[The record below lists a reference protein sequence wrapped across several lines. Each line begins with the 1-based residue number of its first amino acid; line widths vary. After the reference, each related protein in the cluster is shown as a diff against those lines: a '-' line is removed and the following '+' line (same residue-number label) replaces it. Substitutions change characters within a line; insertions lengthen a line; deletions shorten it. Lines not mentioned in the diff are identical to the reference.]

1 MSLKRIET
9 DNLELEGKFSKQPDK
24 YCSLVNVA
32 VELSI
37 VYLFVNFKPRLW
49 WATEA
54 RLSDLFYI
62 FEIGYNYIV
71 IIEERSLENIR
82 SMLESGYPIYDLY
95 VNLHPNHVWSIP
107 ASCFI
112 TLLLTL
118 AAIISY
124 VGSTTSLPSTNRI
137 CNWCKACMFIEDLV
151 QWEELPSLVRLLWT

>member
-1 MSLKRIET
+1 M
-9 DNLELEGKFSKQPDK
+9 EGVFTKKPDK

-37 VYLFVNFKPRLW
+37 VYLFANFKPRLW
-49 WATEA
+49 RATEGK
-54 RLSDLFYI
+54 LSDLSYI
-62 FEIGYNYIV
+62 LEIGYGYIV
-71 IIEERSLENIR
+71 IIKERSLENIR
-82 SMLESGYPIYDLY
+82 AMLESGYPIYDLY

-124 VGSTTSLPSTNRI
+124 VGSTTLLPSTNRI
-137 CNWCKACMFIEDLV
+137 RNWCKVCMFIEDLV
-151 QWEELPSLVRLLWT
+151 QWGELPSLVRLLWT

>member
-1 MSLKRIET
+1 MIL
-9 DNLELEGKFSKQPDK
+9 
-24 YCSLVNVA
+24 A

-62 FEIGYNYIV
+62 FEIGYDYIV
-71 IIEERSLENIR
+71 IIKERSLENIR

-124 VGSTTSLPSTNRI
+124 VGSTTLLPSTNRI
-137 CNWCKACMFIEDLV
+137 RNWCKVCMFIEDLV
-151 QWEELPSLVRLLWT
+151 QWGELPSLVRLLWT